1 MARRVSKVKDDP
13 RALGSYERGRGS
25 ARRLGSFAAD
35 NPVAAGGWLVMALT
49 AGLIIANATSF
60 QAGPHPSPLFATR
73 PVEKAAQERLIS
85 VRTSSISAA
94 PLVRDVQIELR
105 RLGFYEGLLDGLN
118 GPATERAVRAYQRS
132 RGLPDT
138 GRIDE
143 ALLARLALDFD
154 GRTAEPVVPVPQAS
168 PRSVAGAPS
177 EPVPAPRGD
186 TQVLQLQKLLA
197 DLGYGP
203 LEIDGIFGDQT
214 ADAIRRFEI
223 DRSLPV
229 TGEMTERV
237 FAELE
242 NLSGRKL
249 GE

>member
-1 MARRVSKVKDDP
+1 MAKRATRGKADP
-13 RALGSYERGRGS
+13 RALGSYERGQNG
-25 ARRLGSFAAD
+25 ARRLGSMAAD
-35 NPVAAGGWLVMALT
+35 NPVAAGGWLVMLLT

-60 QAGPHPSPLFATR
+60 QSGPHPSPLVATR
-73 PVEKAAQERLIS
+73 ADGKASDERLIS
-85 VRTSSISAA
+85 VRTSAISAA

-105 RLGFYEGLLDGLN
+105 RLGYYEGLLDGLN

-154 GRTAEPVVPVPQAS
+154 GRSAEPVVPVPQAS
-168 PRSVAGAPS
+168 PRSVGGAPS

-186 TQVLQLQKLLA
+186 TRVLQLQKLLA

-203 LEIDGIFGDQT
+203 LEIDGVFGDQT
-214 ADAIRRFEI
+214 ANAIRRFEI

-242 NLSGRKL
+242 NLSGRRL
-249 GE
+249 SE